1 MSNEPTMTPH
11 DDDDMQPEYDF
22 SHGVRGKHANA
33 MRQGYTVTVHKLD
46 GTTEERDVT
55 LPKGVIALD
64 PDVQAYFPDSETVNR
79 ALRSLIDLIP
89 RQKAS

>member
-1 MSNEPTMTPH
+1 MSNETHPTPH
-11 DDDDMQPEYDF
+11 DDDMLPEYDF
-22 SHGVRGKHANA
+22 SKGVRGKHAKA
-33 MRQGYTVTVHKLD
+33 MRHGYTVTVHKLD
-46 GTTEERDVT
+46 GTTEERDFT

>member
-1 MSNEPTMTPH
+1 MSNETHPTPP
-11 DDDDMQPEYDF
+11 DDDMLPEYDF
-22 SHGVRGKHANA
+22 SKGVRGKHAKA
-33 MRQGYTVTVHKLD
+33 MRHGYTVTVHKLD
-46 GTTEERDVT
+46 GTIEKRDFT

-64 PDVQAYFPDSETVNR
+64 ADVQAYFPDSETVNR